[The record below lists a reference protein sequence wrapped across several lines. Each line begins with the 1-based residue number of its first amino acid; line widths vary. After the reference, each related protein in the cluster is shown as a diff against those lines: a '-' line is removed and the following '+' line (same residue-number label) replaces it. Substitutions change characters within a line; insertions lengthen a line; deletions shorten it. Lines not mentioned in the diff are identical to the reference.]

1 MLRLAYCGAHSRSE
15 LSMSR
20 LIDVDE
26 TPRETSWWC
35 SAFADRDGRGIVLG
49 FLSAARFTGA
59 IELDRG
65 TCRAYNFAE
74 GISGGPVWSEPLFVA
89 YTDDIPATLQTYAD
103 HVARIAGVTNP
114 KPPVS
119 GWASWL
125 HFGVDFDSNT
135 VLENADELARWF
147 EGEEQRPVVH
157 IDHGW
162 EKRVRLHRPDL
173 AWEPRLEFT
182 DDMRALVASIN
193 AKNLRTGLWVVP
205 FAINVGAEGA
215 ERHLDYVVRDASG
228 APKLVGAGQNYCID
242 PTHPEGE
249 RWLRE
254 LFHRFRKW
262 GVSYFK
268 LEYLRLLL
276 CAEPFD
282 AVDGL
287 DTVRVYAR
295 AKTRAEAYRY
305 GLQVIR
311 DAVGPETYLLGC
323 GAPALPGAG
332 LVDAHRVGGDIER
345 WWDSEHRTG
354 VRACSRNAAAN
365 FFWNGRAWRNDPDVL
380 AAFDEENLL
389 RFWTTTVMLAG
400 GNALASAPLTR
411 LTETQ
416 RHAIRAAMPSLG
428 ISAIPHAP
436 NEWRLALDG
445 YELRGFF
452 NPSDEAQTFTI
463 EGEGLLWDFW
473 NDRPIAGTLDVAA
486 RDAALVSIRP
496 RASHPQLHGATLH
509 YSMTADTRWDAASR
523 TLTATLTAARRS
535 GSLAFHVPEPFRLVR
550 SSAPVE
556 TLDTRTLRVRIGEH
570 GPRSLE
576 MEFANER

>member
-1 MLRLAYCGAHSRSE
+1 MLRLAYCGAHSRSD

-20 LIDVDE
+20 LVGVDAS
-26 TPRETSWWC
+26 TRETSWWC
-35 SAFADRDGRGIVLG
+35 SAFRLRDGRGLVVG

-59 IELDRG
+59 IDFERG
-65 TCRAYNFAE
+65 MCRAYNFAE
-74 GISGGPVWSEPLFVA
+74 NVSGSELWSEPLFVA
-89 YTDDIPATLQTYAD
+89 YTDDIPAMLQTYAD
-103 HVARIAGVTNP
+103 HVARLNDAGVP

-125 HFGVDFDSNT
+125 HFGVDYDTDT
-135 VLENADELARWF
+135 VLENANELARWF
-147 EGEEQRPVVH
+147 EGEDERPVMH

-173 AWEPRLEFT
+173 AWQPRPEFT
-182 DDMRALVASIN
+182 GDMRALVASIT
-193 AKNLRTGLWVVP
+193 ARNLRTGLWVVP

-215 ERHLDYVVRDASG
+215 ERHLDHVVRDASG

-242 PTHPEGE
+242 PTHPGGE

-254 LFHRFRKW
+254 LFGRFREW

-287 DTVRVYAR
+287 DTVRVYER

-305 GLQVIR
+305 GLGVIR
-311 DAVGPETYLLGC
+311 DAAGADAYLLGC

-345 WWDSEHRTG
+345 WWFSEQGTG

-380 AAFDEENLL
+380 TAFEEDNLL
-389 RFWTTTVMLAG
+389 RFWTTTVMFSG
-400 GNALASAPLTR
+400 GNALASAPLAQ
-411 LTETQ
+411 LTEMQ
-416 RHAIRAAMPSLG
+416 KRAIHAAMPSLG
-428 ISAIPHAP
+428 VSAVPISE
-436 NEWRLALDG
+436 NEWRLARDG

-452 NPSDEAQTFTI
+452 NPFDEPLTFQLPD
-463 EGEGLLWDFW
+463 GLLWDFW
-473 NDRPIAGTLDVAA
+473 NDRAVADTIELPP
-486 RDAALVSIRP
+486 RDAALISIRP
-496 RASHPQLHGATLH
+496 RLPHPQLHGATLH
-509 YSMTADTRWDAASR
+509 YAMNVETSWDAESR
-523 TLTATLTAARRS
+523 MLAATLTAARRS
-535 GSLAFHVPEPFRLVR
+535 GSLAFQVPEPFRLIR
-550 SSAPVE
+550 SSAAYE
-556 TLDTRTLRVRIGEH
+556 TLDARTLRIRIGEDS
-570 GPRSLE
+570 PRTIQL
-576 MEFANER
+576 EFA